1 MISINMLE
9 QLKAILELQLDMIPG
24 GVLYLIIEENTFTWR
39 KASKQ
44 FDLDMFQVGDKL
56 NPNSI
61 SGKAMKENRT
71 LTENVPRSLYGLRL
85 KVVAEPL
92 VDESGKV
99 VGALSIVFPKL
110 HPVARS
116 FNNFA
121 PVLSEMFPE
130 GAFIY
135 MTDLYKVSYRQASKQ
150 FDMPAVT
157 VGYKLVEGDIAKE
170 VIDKKKQVT
179 VELDSSKYGVPAL
192 VTCLPLFDEEN
203 SNEIVAT
210 LGIVIP
216 KKVASDLR
224 DMSANLESGI
234 SGIASAIEQLSVSA
248 TNIHSNEM
256 DLNNGIKEVINLS
269 EEINKVSTFIKS
281 IADETNML
289 GLNAAIESARAGESG
304 KGFEV
309 VAQQIRKLSKQ
320 SKDTV
325 PQIKELTDSIK
336 QKVDETREK
345 SQGSL
350 AESQEQA
357 SATEEITASIQE
369 LSSMSAELNK
379 IAQKL

>member
-1 MISINMLE
+1 MISINILE

-24 GVLYLIIEENTFTWR
+24 GVLYLIIEGDTFTWR

-44 FDLDMFQVGDKL
+44 FNLDMFKVGDKL
-56 NPNSI
+56 NSNSVV
-61 SGKAMKENRT
+61 SRAMKENRT
-71 LTENVPRSLYGLRL
+71 LTENIPRYLYGVRL
-85 KVVAEPL
+85 KTIAEPL
-92 VDESGKV
+92 VDENGKV
-99 VGALSIVFPKL
+99 VGALSIVFPRL
-110 HPVARS
+110 HPVAKS

-135 MTDLYKVSYRQASKQ
+135 LTDLYKVMYRQASKQ
-150 FDMPAVT
+150 FDIPTVV
-157 VGYKLVEGDIAKE
+157 VGYKLIEGDIAKE

-179 VELDSSKYGVPAL
+179 LEFDSSKYGIPTL

-210 LGIVIP
+210 LGIMIP
-216 KKVASDLR
+216 KKVAGDLR

-234 SGIASAIEQLSVSA
+234 SGIASAIEQLSISA

-269 EEINKVSTFIKS
+269 EEINKVSVFIKN

-289 GLNAAIESARAGESG
+289 GLNAAIESARAGENG

-325 PQIKELTDSIK
+325 PQIKKLTDSIK

-350 AESQEQA
+350 SESQEQA

-369 LSSMSAELNK
+369 LTSMSAELNK
-379 IAQKL
+379 IAHKL

>member
-1 MISINMLE
+1 
-9 QLKAILELQLDMIPG
+9 
-24 GVLYLIIEENTFTWR
+24 
-39 KASKQ
+39 
-44 FDLDMFQVGDKL
+44 
-56 NPNSI
+56 
-61 SGKAMKENRT
+61 
-71 LTENVPRSLYGLRL
+71 
-85 KVVAEPL
+85 
-92 VDESGKV
+92 
-99 VGALSIVFPKL
+99 
-110 HPVARS
+110 
-116 FNNFA
+116 
-121 PVLSEMFPE
+121 
-130 GAFIY
+130 
-135 MTDLYKVSYRQASKQ
+135 MTDLHKVAYRQASKQ

-269 EEINKVSTFIKS
+269 EEINKVSVFIKN

-289 GLNAAIESARAGESG
+289 GLNASIESARAGESG

-325 PQIKELTDSIK
+325 PQIKKLTDSIK

>member
-9 QLKAILELQLDMIPG
+9 QLKAILELQLEMIPG
-24 GVLYLIIEENTFTWR
+24 GVLYLIIEGETFTWR

-44 FDLDMFQVGDKL
+44 FDLDMFKIGDKL
-56 NPNSI
+56 NSNSVV
-61 SGKAMKENRT
+61 GRAMKENRT
-71 LTENVPRSLYGLRL
+71 LMENVPRSLYGVRL
-85 KVVAEPL
+85 KTVAEPL

-99 VGALSIVFPKL
+99 VGALSIVFPRL

-130 GAFIY
+130 GVFIY
-135 MTDLYKVSYRQASKQ
+135 MTDLYKVAYRQASKQ
-150 FDMPAVT
+150 FDMPTVT

-179 VELDSSKYGVPAL
+179 LELDSSKYGVPTL

-216 KKVASDLR
+216 KKVAGDLR

-269 EEINKVSTFIKS
+269 EEINKVSVFIKN

-325 PQIKELTDSIK
+325 PQIKKLTDSIK

-357 SATEEITASIQE
+357 SATEEIDRKSVV
-369 LSSMSAELNK
+369 
-379 IAQKL
+379 

>member
-24 GVLYLIIEENTFTWR
+24 GVLYLIVEGDTFTWR

-44 FDLDMFQVGDKL
+44 FDLDMFKVGDKL
-56 NPNSI
+56 NLNSI
-61 SGKAMKENRT
+61 VGRAMRENRT
-71 LTENVPRSLYGLRL
+71 LMEDVPRSLYGVRL
-85 KVVAEPL
+85 KTIAEPL

-99 VGALSIVFPKL
+99 VGALSIVFPRL
-110 HPVARS
+110 HLIAKS

-130 GAFIY
+130 GVFIY
-135 MTDLYKVSYRQASKQ
+135 LTDLYKVMYRQASKQ
-150 FDMPAVT
+150 FDMPTVT
-157 VGYKLVEGDIAKE
+157 VGYKLLEGDIAKE
-170 VIDKKKQVT
+170 VIDKKKQIA
-179 VELDSSKYGVPAL
+179 VELDSSKHGIPTLDACY
-192 VTCLPLFDEEN
+192 PLFDEEN
-203 SNEIVAT
+203 SNEVVGT

-234 SGIASAIEQLSVSA
+234 SGIASAIEQLSISA

-256 DLNNGIKEVINLS
+256 DLNNGIKEVIDLS
-269 EEINKVSTFIKS
+269 EEINTVSVFIKN

-325 PQIKELTDSIK
+325 PQIKKLTDSIK

-350 AESQEQA
+350 SESQEQA

-379 IAQKL
+379 IAHKL